1 MIFQLLTDEDIAF
14 CKKELNEVGYAD
26 GKQTQNISKLYSIKE
41 NKETPI
47 ETVLGKYVSGVF
59 LSNTTLNNI
68 YNPSMVNMQIVN
80 KYGPGDFYDF
90 HVDPFENSMTG
101 MANNFGFSIALNNDY
116 EGGEFV
122 IDGDGGRVA
131 HKLHTGEI
139 IVFPVMYPHAVQE
152 VTKGTRQ
159 NIIGWFSSNI
169 SFEQAYML
177 KHLND
182 VVQIGKSLVKDTPDQ
197 SKKDLLIKSVL
208 LQKYIR
214 REWSKQ

>member
-14 CKKELNEVGYAD
+14 CKKELNEVSYAD

-41 NKETPI
+41 NKVTPI

-90 HVDPFENSMTG
+90 HVDPFENSITG
-101 MANNFGFSIALNNDY
+101 MANSFGFSIALNDNY

-131 HKLHTGEI
+131 RKLQTGQI

-182 VVQIGKSLVKDTPDQ
+182 VVQISKGLVTDNSSP
-197 SKKDLLIKSVL
+197 SNKDLLIKSVL

-214 REWSKQ
+214 REWSK

>member
-1 MIFQLLTDEDIAF
+1 MHFRLLTDESVDF
-14 CKKELNEVGYAD
+14 CKKQLESVSYVD
-26 GKQTQNISKLYSIKE
+26 GKKTQNISKLYNVKA
-41 NKETPI
+41 NVETTI
-47 ETVLGKYVSGVF
+47 QGKLKKYLSTIF
-59 LSNTTLNNI
+59 LANTTINNI
-68 YNPSMVNMQIVN
+68 YNPNIVN
-80 KYGPGDFYDF
+80 WYTANKYSVGDFYDF
-90 HVDPFENSMTG
+90 HVDPFENSITG
-101 MANNFGFSIALNNDY
+101 MANSFGFSIALNDDY

-131 HKLHTGEI
+131 RKLQTGQI

-182 VVQIGKSLVKDTPDQ
+182 VVQISKGLVTDNSSP
-197 SKKDLLIKSVL
+197 SNKDLLIKSVL

-214 REWSKQ
+214 REWSK